1 MVDYSKTAGPIS
13 TNGDAFDAS
22 EREASFK
29 AVFVRIGYVFPE
41 IVLFSDAP
49 IFFLKKD
56 PSNAIFVP
64 YAQHGF
70 NKHMAS
76 KLSEKNKRKAEKNT
90 PFLGLF
96 FKREQPGGE

>member
-13 TNGDAFDAS
+13 TNGDAFEAS

-64 YAQHGF
+64 YA
-70 NKHMAS
+70 
-76 KLSEKNKRKAEKNT
+76 
-90 PFLGLF
+90 
-96 FKREQPGGE
+96 